1 MTTLAPVTAQTT
13 AQRVAD
19 SIRHAILSGGIP
31 LGEKI
36 HQTRVAEQLG
46 VSQSMVREALL
57 RLEQE
62 GFVRTVPYKGI
73 YVQKLG
79 DKDLYELFTLRSVL
93 EPFALRQAMA
103 LQPLSAV
110 VEPLTLHY
118 NEMLEAAAQCKA
130 DDVATGDLSF
140 HRTIVLLSGHS
151 LLLSMWSGIAPRIRL
166 FLLAKYPLYDSP
178 QEVADTHRPVL
189 EAIKSGDVDEAAHS
203 LEEHIVGSAVRAID
217 ILKKRGLTAS

>member
-1 MTTLAPVTAQTT
+1 MTTLPPVSPQTT

-19 SIRHAILSGGIP
+19 SIRGAILGGRIP
-31 LGEKI
+31 LGEKV

-79 DKDLYELFTLRSVL
+79 DKDLHELFTLRSIL
-93 EPFALRQAMA
+93 EPFALRNAMT
-103 LQPLSAV
+103 LQPHSAV
-110 VEPLTLHY
+110 IEPLTLHFH
-118 NEMLEAAAQCKA
+118 EMLAAAAKGKA
-130 DDVATGDLSF
+130 DDVATGDLDF
-140 HRTIVLLSGHS
+140 HRTIVSLSGHS
-151 LLLSMWSGIAPRIRL
+151 LLLSIWSGIAPRIRL

-178 QEVADTHRPVL
+178 LEVAETHRPVL
-189 EAIKSGDVDEAAHS
+189 EAIERGDADEAARS
-203 LEEHIVGSAVRAID
+203 LEEHIVGSAVRAIT
-217 ILKKRGLTAS
+217 ILKQRGLTGS